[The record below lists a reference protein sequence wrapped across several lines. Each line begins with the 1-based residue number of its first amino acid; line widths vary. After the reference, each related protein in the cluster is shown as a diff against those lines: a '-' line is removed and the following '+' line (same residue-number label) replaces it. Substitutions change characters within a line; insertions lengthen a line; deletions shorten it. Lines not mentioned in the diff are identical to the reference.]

1 MAKHQYE
8 LVLTLLVVASLGIV
22 SFVSCIAAEIK
33 RTKED
38 ELKLLGRM
46 CYLPESQAFGFGVA
60 ALICL
65 LAAQM
70 VGNLIF
76 CSYVCSRDEKKK
88 KKMKGTSS
96 TTATTTSSKAKRP
109 TVSMALLSIS
119 WMSFVI
125 GGTLLSTATSMSREQ
140 PYGRG
145 WLDGECYLVR
155 QGIYIGS
162 GILILIAIGC
172 TLALIIVTATR
183 SRVEDGFKVKDQS
196 TSSGLP

>member
-8 LVLTLLVVASLGIV
+8 MALTLLVVASLGIV

-33 RTKED
+33 RTKDD

-65 LAAQM
+65 LAAQI

-88 KKMKGTSS
+88 KMKGTSS
-96 TTATTTSSKAKRP
+96 TTTTTTSSKAKRP
-109 TVSMALLSIS
+109 MVSMALLSIS

-172 TLALIIVTATR
+172 TLALTIVTATR

>member
-8 LVLTLLVVASLGIV
+8 MALTLLVVASLGIV

-33 RTKED
+33 RTKDD

-65 LAAQM
+65 LAAQI

-88 KKMKGTSS
+88 KMKGTSS
-96 TTATTTSSKAKRP
+96 TTTTTTSSKAKRP
-109 TVSMALLSIS
+109 MVSMALLSIS

-196 TSSGLP
+196 TSSELP